1 MSDKVIGI
9 IGGLGP
15 EATIDLYRKIIA
27 ATPADIEQEHLRVL
41 IDSNPK
47 TPCRIKAI
55 LEGGISSGPVLA
67 EMAQGL
73 ERSGADLLV
82 MACNTAHYYYPQIVD
97 AVDIP
102 VLNIIEETVK
112 SIKKLLP
119 NIHRVGIMASHA
131 LLQTGLYQ
139 EALNHGGLKVIRPSD
154 GEAAKMMTCIFRFK
168 AGSGA
173 DSIQHEVQ
181 ALARKLIDNGAQVI
195 IAGCTELPLLIRD
208 EDLRVPLVDPTEVL
222 AIAAVSIAKDI

>member
-15 EATIDLYRKIIA
+15 EATIDLYRKIII
-27 ATPADIEQEHLRVL
+27 ATPAGIEQEHLRVL

-55 LEGGISSGPVLA
+55 LEGGVSSGPVLA
-67 EMAQGL
+67 EMARGL
-73 ERSGADLLV
+73 EKNGADLLV

-112 SIKKLLP
+112 NIKKQLP
-119 NIHRVGIMASHA
+119 GIKRVGIMASHA

-139 EALNHGGLKVIRPSD
+139 EALNHMGLEVIRPSND
-154 GEAAKMMTCIFRFK
+154 EAAEMMAYIFRFK
-168 AGSGA
+168 AGSVE

-181 ALARKLIDNGAQVI
+181 ELAGKLIDNGAQVI
-195 IAGCTELPLLIRD
+195 IAGCTELPLLIEP
-208 EDLRVPLVDPTEVL
+208 EDLSVPLVDPTEVL
-222 AIAAVSIAKDI
+222 ARAAVSIAKDI